1 MRCFASSG
9 PSALILAVPLKLLNR
24 KTGALVPERGV
35 VEYQGLSRD
44 YSNTWKY

>member
-1 MRCFASSG
+1 MRRFPSSG
-9 PSALILAVPLKLLNR
+9 PSVLILAVPSELPNR

-44 YSNTWKY
+44 YSNIWKY